1 MEPHGT
7 PCLILEH
14 LESIHIHVSTDNWLI
29 TFSSDISIPL
39 VDKGQREQYSTK
51 KREGSFE
58 CHNPYNPW
66 GFGFTAVASI

>member
-1 MEPHGT
+1 
-7 PCLILEH
+7 
-14 LESIHIHVSTDNWLI
+14 LI